1 MNNLQIIATY
11 EAIQATTGKMLLA
24 AQNGEWDKLV
34 SLEQECRQLTE
45 QLIQNKSEP
54 KLDEEQLQKKVRIIH
69 KVLEDDNKIRTI
81 TEPWMEKLNDMLN
94 TTGRKRDLQKAYQS
108 DYNITTP

>member
-1 MNNLQIIATY
+1 MNSLQIITTY

-24 AQNGEWDKLV
+24 AQNGEWDKLIT
-34 SLEQECRQLTE
+34 LEQECRHLTE
-45 QLIQNKSEP
+45 QLMQNKSEP
-54 KLDEEQLQKKVRIIH
+54 ELGEKLQQRKVKIIH
-69 KVLEDDNKIRTI
+69 QVLEDDSKIRTI

-108 DYNITTP
+108 D